1 MKVKVLKPFG
11 RFRTLGEVI
20 ELPYRQART
29 FTAIGK
35 VTQDLGSQRP
45 RRMYRRRD
53 MVAEPAVVQ
62 APALAPP
69 AAPIEESQPDT
80 QTPKTDDAA

>member
-1 MKVKVLKPFG
+1 
-11 RFRTLGEVI
+11 
-20 ELPYRQART
+20 
-29 FTAIGK
+29 
-35 VTQDLGSQRP
+35 
-45 RRMYRRRD
+45 MYRRRD